1 MGKSGGDSTYT
12 AEWPKWLQGI
22 IQPWLRDSA
31 GRSNSLQDDLW
42 SQFMPNSS
50 WVDDNPASGPPKEA
64 DTQYVDAPQYVT
76 KGSSDPDQNDD
87 GGNDGGEGG
96 EGGGDGGDG
105 SSSGGSSDGSAR
117 SGEGRAS
124 DDGLDWQQI
133 FVDPDGQAHQN
144 PNNPYLTGDG
154 SSSIGADNPWWFGE
168 DGEWAPSEE
177 GILGDNS
184 RQIVGTG
191 PLAELAARESMQVG
205 SRPGEYGDVS
215 EILAAMEGIAGERVS
230 GDQIDDDPAI
240 LAAQE
245 RFDSAIMPMID
256 SQSALAGLNRSTART
271 NAASAQKAQTML
283 PLIQDA
289 IGREERGIDRRLST
303 AGTRAQGY
311 MGLGDRTQQ
320 RKRDSITD
328 LMAMENYGRGIRQER
343 SDSRYDDWARRA
355 TMFENSM
362 GGPMS
367 LLSGSAG
374 SSTSRDKK

>member
-12 AEWPKWLQGI
+12 TEWPDWLQGI

-31 GRSNSLQDDLW
+31 GRSNALQDDLW

-50 WVDDNPASGPPKEA
+50 WVDDNDPSNAGKPP
-64 DTQYVDAPQYVT
+64 DQQNVT
-76 KGSSDPDQNDD
+76 KGSSDPLLNDD
-87 GGNDGGEGG
+87 PIDLDVESPGGAFAGETSGG
-96 EGGGDGGDG
+96 
-105 SSSGGSSDGSAR
+105 GGSSRGGAR

-133 FVDPDGQAHQN
+133 FVDPGHPHQN